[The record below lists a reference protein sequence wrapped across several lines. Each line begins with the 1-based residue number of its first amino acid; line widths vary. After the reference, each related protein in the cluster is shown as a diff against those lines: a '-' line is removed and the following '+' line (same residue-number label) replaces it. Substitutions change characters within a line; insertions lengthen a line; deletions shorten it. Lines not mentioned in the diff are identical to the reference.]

1 MAVVAAA
8 WWSGLLAVIQRRGL
22 WAGLGWADWAAGLG
36 CWAGP
41 GLAINYCLILQSA
54 ADGCMLTLHQDIY
67 SHISN
72 VILHHYWDP
81 EQQREGRCF
90 S

>member
-22 WAGLGWADWAAGLG
+22 WAGLGWLGWAAGLG

-67 SHISN
+67 YIYP
-72 VILHHYWDP
+72 V
-81 EQQREGRCF
+81 
-90 S
+90 

>member
-8 WWSGLLAVIQRRGL
+8 WWSGLLVVIQRSGL
-22 WAGLGWADWAAGLG
+22 WARLAGLLGWAGLG

-54 ADGCMLTLHQDIY
+54 AECCMLTLDQDIY
-67 SHISN
+67 STVSKRYNELYSEFLCRI
-72 VILHHYWDP
+72 
-81 EQQREGRCF
+81 
-90 S
+90 